1 MKNILRVKNNI
12 SHWFLALLIAALS
25 WNSAR
30 AQDYSDYFSNNGS
43 FEFGSNS
50 PPLLF
55 SGSNTSSVVTGWL
68 LFGSNG
74 QNPQWYD
81 DANAQEGNRY
91 ISLRSNG
98 GAGAGSSSAT
108 IDGYQISHTPFDIGQ
123 LYELSFWAA
132 GGPAQNNFIRAAIGT
147 GTSLLQTDIDVTDY
161 TSAEFGALNGLE
173 WNRYTIPFTA
183 TDSTIYMSVASPQS
197 TAGGYQSVVYLDN
210 FSIVAVPEPSGV
222 LLVLTAGFV
231 LGTRRRRMDLSHV

>member
-1 MKNILRVKNNI
+1 MINMLKSKII
-12 SHWFLALLIAALS
+12 ALALALS
-25 WNSAR
+25 GISSGLLPDLAHS
-30 AQDYSDYFSNNGS
+30 QDFSDFFSNNGS
-43 FEFGSNS
+43 FEFGSS
-50 PPLLF
+50 PPPLLF

-74 QNPQWYD
+74 QYPRWND
-81 DANAQEGNRY
+81 DEDAQNGNRY

-222 LLVLTAGFV
+222 LLVLTAGLV